1 MVSPVSAWRAVLL
14 TGPGQILYATLAN
27 GSELSNGPGAGDDE
41 RAAPGE
47 LAADG
52 AGAPAAE
59 VAWEAAAEEGTVPLG
74 AADAVPSGPPASR
87 GVALAPL
94 PDQP

>member
-27 GSELSNGPGAGDDE
+27 GSELSNGPGVGDDE
-41 RAAPGE
+41 PAAPGE

-52 AGAPAAE
+52 AGAPAGE
-59 VAWEAAAEEGTVPLG
+59 LAWEGEGTVLLG

-94 PDQP
+94 TDQP